1 MRVYFFKTSDILPY
15 RIVSLIGLCAT
26 TSFLS
31 EDFYNEYL
39 VDGGK
44 ELVVSSAVIC
54 IAVPI
59 VAGLIK
65 RRTFENNIKKILI
78 SALPVAIMITN
89 FAYMFIIE
97 FLGYFSEVAKAL
109 REMLI
114 IGTNA
119 LVFAFGVVLIYAGI
133 KELRLFPV
141 NIGLITAFIRV
152 IRLLDSGLVPDSYLL
167 KGIIIAMFGAIIIII
182 NWKMLSVK
190 KNVQEQQEVD
200 ENA

>member
-1 MRVYFFKTSDILPY
+1 M
-15 RIVSLIGLCAT
+15 
-26 TSFLS
+26 
-31 EDFYNEYL
+31 

-44 ELVVSSAVIC
+44 ESVVSSAVIC